1 MKAVGIDLGTT
12 NSIVAVVESGQARA
26 ITFDD
31 GAKLLPSVV
40 RYLPEQS
47 PIVGR
52 EAKVEIV
59 ADPTNTLSSV
69 KRLLGRSLN
78 DLAVEQTKRYDLV
91 QDGSV
96 LRIQTSG
103 GAVTPLEVSSEILKR
118 LRAIAEDDLGTD
130 VRKAVITVPAYF
142 DDAQRQATR
151 HAARLAGLEVM
162 RLINEPTAAALAYGL
177 DQQQEGK
184 YAVFDLG
191 GGTFDISILDLV
203 DGIFEVQSTG
213 GDTNLGGDDFD
224 YQVAVHLL
232 SRFGYEMDAA
242 SPAVSAQ
249 ALAVAE
255 ATKRALT
262 TAIQADFTLTIGD
275 QVHEGCLTRNEFA
288 HLVLPILKRLEQPCR
303 QALGDADLRVDQLD
317 GVVLVGGSTR
327 SPVVRDFVTEMFGH
341 EPICE
346 LDPDLVVALGAA
358 SQADLL
364 SAESELRVLDGGD
377 VLLLDVTPLS
387 LGLETMGGVVEKVL
401 PRCSQIPASR
411 AQEFTTYKEGQTAM
425 DIHVLQGER
434 ELVEDCRSLAR
445 FQLTGIPPGP
455 AGQARV
461 RVVFQL
467 DANGLLSVSAT
478 ELKSGVKAAVDVA
491 PSYGLDDAQVE
502 AMLQASLDYAE
513 QDVFARM
520 LKTAIVEADRVLHAL
535 DVAKKRDGDLLTPDE
550 VTTIDQV
557 VSELRDAMEGDSHTP
572 IQDLTETLEKITA
585 GFAHRRMDRA
595 LSEGFKDMEV
605 DELERVVSSDEDG
618 TENTS
623 EDV

>member
-12 NSIVAVVESGQARA
+12 NSIVAVVENGRARA
-26 ITFDD
+26 ITFD
-31 GAKLLPSVV
+31 GGSTLLPSVV
-40 RYLPEQS
+40 RYFPDQD
-47 PIVGR
+47 PIVGAA
-52 EAKVEIV
+52 AKALLVQ
-59 ADPTNTLSSV
+59 DPTNTLGST
-69 KRLLGRSLN
+69 KRLLGRNRSE
-78 DLAVEQTKRYDLV
+78 LAADGTVGYELEQE
-91 QDGSV
+91 GSV
-96 LRIQTSG
+96 LRIRTSA
-103 GAVTPLEVSSEILKR
+103 GAVTPLEVSAEILKR
-118 LRAIAEDDLGTD
+118 LKAIACSDLGGD
-130 VRKAVITVPAYF
+130 VKQAVITVPAYF

-162 RLINEPTAAALAYGL
+162 RLLNEPTAAALAYGL
-177 DQQQEGK
+177 DKQKTGT

-191 GGTFDISILDLV
+191 GGTFDISILELV
-203 DGIFEVQSTG
+203 DGVFEVQATG
-213 GDTNLGGDDFD
+213 GDTQLGGDDFD
-224 YQVAVHLL
+224 HAVASGLL
-232 SRFGYEMDAA
+232 ARFGHDLNEVEPSVRAHA
-242 SPAVSAQ
+242 IQIAESA
-249 ALAVAE
+249 
-255 ATKRALT
+255 KRNLT
-262 TAIQADFTLTIGD
+262 TDIQSEFSLVLNGETHTGL
-275 QVHEGCLTRNEFA
+275 LTRNEFA
-288 HLVLPILKRLEQPCR
+288 HIVLPILKRLENPCR
-303 QALGDADLRVDQLD
+303 QALGDANLRVDQLD

-327 SPVVRDFVTEMFGH
+327 SPVVRNFVADMFGH

-364 SAESELRVLDGGD
+364 SAASELRVLDGGD

-425 DIHVLQGER
+425 DIHVVQGER

-461 RVVFQL
+461 RVIFQL

-478 ELKSGVKAAVDVA
+478 ELTSGVKAAVDVA

-535 DVAKKRDGDLLTPDE
+535 DVAKSRDGDLLTSDE
-550 VTTIDQV
+550 VIAIDQV
-557 VSELRDAMEGDSHTP
+557 VASLREAMGGESHTP
-572 IQDLTETLEKITA
+572 IQELTETLEKITA

-595 LSEGFKDMEV
+595 LSEGFKDMDV
-605 DELERVVSSDEDG
+605 DELERVVSSDEQTPTD
-618 TENTS
+618 TS